1 MIDLEKFKLI
11 VKLIYQ
17 IFTVFYVVY
26 EWFYILIELCDSLNS
41 KKVYFFLII
50 EE

>member
-1 MIDLEKFKLI
+1 MIDLERFKLI

-26 EWFYILIELCDSLNS
+26 EWFYMLIELCDSLNS
-41 KKVYFFLII
+41 KSLFFLII

>member
-41 KKVYFFLII
+41 KKSNFLIT

>member
-1 MIDLEKFKLI
+1 MIDLEKLKLI

-17 IFTVFYVVY
+17 IFTVFCVIF
-26 EWFYILIELCDSLNS
+26 EWFYILIELYDSLNS
-41 KKVYFFLII
+41 KKSIFLVT